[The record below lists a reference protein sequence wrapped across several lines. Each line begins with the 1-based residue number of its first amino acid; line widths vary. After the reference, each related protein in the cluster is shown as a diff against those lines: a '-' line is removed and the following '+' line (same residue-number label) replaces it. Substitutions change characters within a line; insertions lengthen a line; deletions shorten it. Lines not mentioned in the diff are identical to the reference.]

1 MNDKE
6 KRIKEQRLIEA
17 AEKNLLGA
25 SGKLGSIC
33 RYLGEEIKGVG
44 GSLYD
49 SYEYDFDT
57 WGEEDPEDLPTSEL
71 DTSVYKMG
79 YLFDGLSRG
88 MHLEIKYLSYEK
100 RLTCHYQGYE
110 VYREVEGDLKGYAP
124 KPEWETL
131 VDNLYKITQTTA
143 RKKKKQQAA
152 EEKAKMKAYGLGFLQ
167 KLKDRWGL

>member
-6 KRIKEQRLIEA
+6 KRIKEQRVIEA
-17 AEKNLLGA
+17 AKKNLMGA

-33 RYLGEEIKGVG
+33 RYLGESIKGVG

-49 SYEYDFDT
+49 SYEYEFDS
-57 WGEEDPEDLPTSEL
+57 WGEEDPDELPTMEI
-71 DTSVYKMG
+71 DTSVYSMG

-100 RLTCHYQGYE
+100 KLTCHYEGYE
-110 VYREVEGDLKGYAP
+110 VYQEVEGDLRAYAP
-124 KPEWETL
+124 RPEWETL
-131 VDNLYKITQTTA
+131 IDNLYKITQTTA

-152 EEKAKMKAYGLGFLQ
+152 EDKAELKTRAKGFLQ

>member
-6 KRIKEQRLIEA
+6 KRIKAQRLIEA
-17 AEKNLLGA
+17 ASKNLLGA

-33 RYLGEEIKGVG
+33 RYLGEAIKGVG
-44 GSLYD
+44 GTLYD

-57 WGEEDPEDLPTSEL
+57 WGEEDPEDLPTADI
-71 DTSVYKMG
+71 DTSVYSMG

-100 RLTCHYQGYE
+100 KLTCHYKGYE
-110 VYREVEGDLKGYAP
+110 VYQEVEGDLRAYAP
-124 KPEWETL
+124 FPEWEIL
-131 VDNLYKITQTTA
+131 IDNLYKTTQTTA
-143 RKKKKQQAA
+143 RAKKKQMAE
-152 EEKAKMKAYGLGFLQ
+152 EEKAKKMTHAVSFLQ

>member
-17 AEKNLLGA
+17 AKNNLMGA

-33 RYLGEEIKGVG
+33 RYLGEAIKGVG

-57 WGEEDPEDLPTSEL
+57 WGEEDPDELPTMET
-71 DTSVYKMG
+71 DTSVYSMG

-100 RLTCHYQGYE
+100 KLTCHYKGYE
-110 VYREVEGDLKGYAP
+110 VYQEVEGDLRAYAP
-124 KPEWETL
+124 FDEWEVL
-131 VDNLYKITQTTA
+131 IDKLYKITQTTA
-143 RKKKKQQAA
+143 RAKKKQIAK
-152 EEKAKMKAYGLGFLQ
+152 EEKAEKLTYAVGFLQ
-167 KLKDRWGL
+167 KLKKRWGL